1 MTNQEL
7 MQLPHSEMIKLIDE
21 GKLIYLPCKVGDI
34 IIHFKYVIGIG
45 CKPVVDKIIKIEIN
59 KKTTVIYTKKFF
71 YPIKL
76 SENILEPVE
85 KFPDTYADLY
95 VGTEKEAEKALKE
108 LENNGK

>member
-1 MTNQEL
+1 MIHEEL
-7 MQLPHSEMIKLIDE
+7 CRMEQSQLIKLIDE
-21 GKLIYLPCKVGDI
+21 GKLVYLPCKVGDM

-45 CKPVVDKIIKIEIN
+45 YKPVVDKIIKIEIN

-76 SENILEPVE
+76 NENILEPVE

-95 VGTEKEAEKALKE
+95 VGTEKEVEKALKE
-108 LENNGK
+108 LES